1 MTFVIRDRDQSAE
14 ELGLSELVEF
24 NTLEEFAEWAVS
36 VELPRFEF
44 VPPDRAGYGGRSHR
58 PYNPTNH
65 WMLYLT
71 SDYD

>member
-1 MTFVIRDRDQSAE
+1 MTFVIRDRDQSVE

-24 NTLEEFAEWAVS
+24 DTLEEFAEWAVS

-44 VPPDRAGYGGRSHR
+44 VPPNSSPTYASHG
-58 PYNPTNH
+58 PYNTTNH

-71 SDYD
+71 SSYD